1 MNKTTKGHSTS
12 KQKAERKKK
21 GRKKKKTIDQY
32 PLEYRCKKSVTKQ

>member
-1 MNKTTKGHSTS
+1 MNKTTKRQYN

-32 PLEYRCKKSVTKQ
+32 L